1 MTVGVIEDSRQEG
14 GTLTLGATAFAKQA
28 TSVSLV
34 PAVEAD
40 GEAIETLSGAT
51 IAAGEKYS
59 WALNIGFVQDFTDPA
74 GLIEYLRANAGQEV
88 AWSWKPNADGPT
100 YDDDAGA
107 SKVKI
112 RPTTI
117 GGEVKVRLTS
127 EVELPLIGDLPAPT
141 YPA

>member
-1 MTVGVIEDSRQEG
+1 MTVGTIEDSRLKG
-14 GTLTLGATAFAKQA
+14 GTLTLGGTSFAKQA

-34 PAVEAD
+34 PSTETD

-51 IAAGEKYS
+51 ITPGESYS
-59 WALNIGFVQDFTDPA
+59 WALNIGMIQDFTDA
-74 GLIEYLRANAGQEV
+74 TGLVEYLRAHAGEEV
-88 AWSWKPNADGPT
+88 AWSWKPNATGPT
-100 YDDDAGA
+100 YDDDGT

-117 GGEVKVRLTS
+117 GGDVATRLTS
-127 EVELPLIGDLPAPT
+127 DVELPLSGPLPDPT